1 MNIYEAIFVRRSVK
15 NYLPDGLSPQTLQ
28 DILDE
33 YDDVKGLFGGIE
45 TELVILDNRK
55 GEYRLLSL
63 LGIRAPYYLAIYSEE
78 KDRAVMNAGYLMQ
91 QMSLYLCT
99 RGLGSCFVGNPM
111 MKKKY
116 MRRDGK
122 KLMAVLAFGK
132 PKGSCV
138 RKPVDAG
145 G

>member
-1 MNIYEAIFVRRSVK
+1 MNIYEAIFDRRSVK

-99 RGLGSCFVGNPM
+99 RGLGSCF
-111 MKKKY
+111 K
-116 MRRDGK
+116 
-122 KLMAVLAFGK
+122 
-132 PKGSCV
+132 
-138 RKPVDAG
+138 
-145 G
+145 